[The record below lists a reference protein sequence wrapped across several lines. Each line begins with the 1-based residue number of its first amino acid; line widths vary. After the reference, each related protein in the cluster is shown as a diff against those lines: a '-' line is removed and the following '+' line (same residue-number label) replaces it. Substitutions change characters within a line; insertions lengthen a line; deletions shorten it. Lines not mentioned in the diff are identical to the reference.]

1 MPGNLRKK
9 RSKPNED
16 FAERQWWRT
25 LSALL
30 LPLPLPL
37 STGSLGCIMSC
48 ILIHNEWRIGEVP
61 MEFFVYFQHF
71 NFPFFR
77 VRLCICRSRLLAA
90 ELYLYGPER
99 KSPFLILMIAPH
111 IGPEDLSRVW
121 ILRMCIHFTLLPRNI
136 IFGILCCTTNQTD
149 SKDCFDTQLSK
160 RIFQM
165 WQNRS

>member
-1 MPGNLRKK
+1 MVAHLISPLVAAAFAVVYWVIGMYNVMNPGTQWVKNS
-9 RSKPNED
+9 RSSN
-16 FAERQWWRT
+16 
-25 LSALL
+25 
-30 LPLPLPL
+30 
-37 STGSLGCIMSC
+37 G
-48 ILIHNEWRIGEVP
+48 V
-61 MEFFVYFQHF
+61 FFVYFPHF

-111 IGPEDLSRVW
+111 IGPETLSRVW

-136 IFGILCCTTNQTD
+136 FFGILCCTNNQTD
-149 SKDCFDTQLSK
+149 SKDCFDTQPSK
-160 RIFQM
+160 YIFQM